1 MVQASS
7 LAEVGHT
14 YDSSTD
20 ALVSV
25 KVDGAPTEQP
35 VTIANRASTG
45 ATLARRETSPILLYK
60 LLAMGHLDSHRSLPV
75 FGVNKSGFSAMSK
88 KLRLAAGQKVAVL
101 NAPDGYTG
109 NLSPG
114 PTDIGTRL
122 QPPQTYDVVQLFV
135 NSTDELRRFGPD
147 AIRAVKPD
155 GLLWITYPKGGET
168 RGVTDLPATPWRT
181 KRDVLGDITSVTGYK
196 PVAFLPIDDHSTA
209 RRFNPA

>member
-1 MVQASS
+1 MVEASS

-60 LLAMGHLDSHRSLPV
+60 LLAMGHLDSQRSLPV
-75 FGVNKSGFSAMSK
+75 FGENKSGFSSMAK
-88 KLRLAAGQKVAVL
+88 KLRLAAGQQVAVL

-109 NLSPG
+109 KLSPR
-114 PTDIGTRL
+114 PTASGTRL
-122 QPPQTYDVVQLFV
+122 QPAQAYDTVQLLVHHTLHLSQFPPPP
-135 NSTDELRRFGPD
+135 FP
-147 AIRAVKPD
+147 P
-155 GLLWITYPKGGET
+155 P
-168 RGVTDLPATPWRT
+168 
-181 KRDVLGDITSVTGYK
+181 
-196 PVAFLPIDDHSTA
+196 
-209 RRFNPA
+209 NPS